1 MFSSLI
7 SFLEFQLLGD
17 RLGKGAFG
25 QVFHALNA
33 ANGEFVAVKK
43 LPTKYAD
50 AGAILDIEVNA
61 NKD

>member
-1 MFSSLI
+1 M
-7 SFLEFQLLGD
+7 
-17 RLGKGAFG
+17 
-25 QVFHALNA
+25 FHALNA

-61 NKD
+61 NKNYYNHLFLLRIILEGNFFHAKAQPS